1 MKNLINYY
9 YNLNIINI
17 HQRERNYYF
26 KINEELYS
34 FVECN
39 ECDKIEEIFQLSKY
53 LEQFKIFEQ
62 LLLNVNNQVVTDVN
76 GKKYILIKNIKI
88 DNNININKIIE
99 INNIRIPSTKLK
111 MSDWE
116 ELWSKKMD
124 YFEYQIS
131 QIGKKYPLIR
141 ESFNYYLGLAELAI
155 SIINNIPKKDL
166 YLCLSHRRIEDIYN
180 PLNLIVDYRVR
191 DVSEYFKKN
200 FFENK
205 DIVEELN
212 LFLFNNNL
220 SVNELLCFLA
230 RMLFPTY
237 YFDIYEKIITDKI
250 SEEEIKKITIKVDE
264 YEKILKKIYLHLKI
278 NSNLQIFWL
287 ENIN

>member
-1 MKNLINYY
+1 MKDLINYY

-17 HQRERNYYF
+17 HQREKNYYF
-26 KINEELYS
+26 KINNELYS

-39 ECDKIEEIFQLSKY
+39 EYDKIKKIYELSKY
-53 LEQFKIFEQ
+53 LEQFGIFEQ
-62 LLLNVNNQVVTDVN
+62 LILNIDNQIITEYN
-76 GKKYILIKNIKI
+76 EKKYVLIKKIKI
-88 DNNININKIIE
+88 NNDITFNKIIE
-99 INNIRIPSTKLK
+99 INNIKIPTIKLK
-111 MSDWE
+111 VLDWE

-166 YLCLSHRRIEDIYN
+166 YLCLSHRRIDDIYN
-180 PLNLIVDYRVR
+180 PLNLVIDYRVR
-191 DVSEYFKKN
+191 DVSEYFKKK

-205 DIVEELN
+205 DIIEELN

-220 SVNELLCFLA
+220 TINEKQLFFV

-237 YFDIYEKIITDKI
+237 YFDTYEDIITDKI
-250 SEEEIKKITIKVDE
+250 SEDAIKKITIKVDE

-278 NSNLQIFWL
+278 NSNLQIYWL
-287 ENIN
+287 ESIN

>member
-17 HQRERNYYF
+17 HQREKNYYF
-26 KINEELYS
+26 KINDEIYS
-34 FVECN
+34 FVECIDCN
-39 ECDKIEEIFQLSKY
+39 NIEEIYELSKY
-53 LEQFKIFEQ
+53 LEQFGIFEQ
-62 LLLNVNNQVVTDVN
+62 LLLNVNKQVITDVN
-76 GKKYILIKNIKI
+76 EKKYILIKKVKMDNDITFNKI
-88 DNNININKIIE
+88 ININ
-99 INNIRIPSTKLK
+99 NIKVPLTKLK
-111 MSDWE
+111 MLDWE
-116 ELWSKKMD
+116 ELWSKKID

-155 SIINNIPKKDL
+155 SIINNIPKNEL

-180 PLNLIVDYRVR
+180 PLNLIIDYRVR
-191 DVSEYFKKN
+191 DVSEYFKKK

-205 DIVEELN
+205 DIIEELN

-220 SVNELLCFLA
+220 TINEKQLFLA

-237 YFDIYEKIITDKI
+237 YFDIYEKIIVNKI
-250 SEEEIKKITIKVDE
+250 SEDTIKKITIKVDE

-278 NSNLQIFWL
+278 NSNLQIVWL

>member
-9 YNLNIINI
+9 YKLNILNI

-26 KINEELYS
+26 KINDELYC
-34 FVECN
+34 FVEYN
-39 ECDKIEEIFQLSKY
+39 ECEKINEIYELSKY
-53 LEQFKIFEQ
+53 LEQFGIFGQ
-62 LLLNVNNQVVTDVN
+62 LILNINNQIITEYN
-76 GKKYILIKNIKI
+76 EKKYVLIKNIKI
-88 DNNININKIIE
+88 DTDITFNKIIE
-99 INNIRIPSTKLK
+99 INNIRISTNKLK
-111 MSDWE
+111 VLNWD
-116 ELWSKKMD
+116 ELWSKKID

-155 SIINNIPKKDL
+155 SIISNVQKKDL
-166 YLCLSHRRIEDIYN
+166 YLCLSHRRIDDIYN
-180 PLNLIVDYRVR
+180 PLNLIIDYRVR

-205 DIVEELN
+205 DIIEELN

-220 SVNELLCFLA
+220 TINEKQLFFV

-237 YFDIYEKIITDKI
+237 YFDAYEDIITNKV
-250 SEEEIKKITIKVDE
+250 SEDTIKKITIKVDE

-287 ENIN
+287 ENIS